1 MSILVWPD
9 VGSRLLIHLGRWRAP
24 SARKPPFHQRVRR
37 SQLSRPRW
45 DSRCRAP
52 ASPSRKSLPTPGRRA
67 FLKPQGGKVG
77 SWAVDSHSAMF
88 SKPSR
93 ATTIPLFMR
102 PSRSGI
108 QEPCVRDLYHPSMR
122 VSSPWP
128 PLPRAHVRDP
138 RRQEEVTQDA
148 GKKGKESF
156 LISSL
161 TLWQMPV
168 MCFYVIRN

>member
-24 SARKPPFHQRVRR
+24 SARKPPFHQGVRR

-108 QEPCVRDLYHPSMR
+108 QEPCVRDLYHLSMR
-122 VSSPWP
+122 VSSPCLASAQPMWETH
-128 PLPRAHVRDP
+128 AGT
-138 RRQEEVTQDA
+138 RRWHRMQGRKAKSRFWYQASHFD
-148 GKKGKESF
+148 KC
-156 LISSL
+156 L
-161 TLWQMPV
+161 
-168 MCFYVIRN
+168 

>member
-24 SARKPPFHQRVRR
+24 SARKPPFHQGVRR

-52 ASPSRKSLPTPGRRA
+52 ASPSRKSFPTPGRRA

-108 QEPCVRDLYHPSMR
+108 QEPCVRDLYHLSMR

-128 PLPRAHVRDP
+128 LPSPCERPTQAWGGDRGC
-138 RRQEEVTQDA
+138 REERQTVVSDIKPHTLTNA
-148 GKKGKESF
+148 CNVF
-156 LISSL
+156 L
-161 TLWQMPV
+161 
-168 MCFYVIRN
+168 CD